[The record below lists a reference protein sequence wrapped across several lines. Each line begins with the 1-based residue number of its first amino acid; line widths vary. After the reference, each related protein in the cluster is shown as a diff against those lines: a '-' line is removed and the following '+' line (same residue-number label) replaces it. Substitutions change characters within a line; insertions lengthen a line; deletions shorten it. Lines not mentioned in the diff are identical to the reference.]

1 LSATCAFAAG
11 KVKPDTE
18 RRNWLAIFAR
28 LPMLSAVAVEPD
40 EVCEVICWITF
51 IVREI

>member
-1 LSATCAFAAG
+1 MSATCALVAG
-11 KVKPDTE
+11 KVNPDTE

-40 EVCEVICWITF
+40 EVCVVICWITF